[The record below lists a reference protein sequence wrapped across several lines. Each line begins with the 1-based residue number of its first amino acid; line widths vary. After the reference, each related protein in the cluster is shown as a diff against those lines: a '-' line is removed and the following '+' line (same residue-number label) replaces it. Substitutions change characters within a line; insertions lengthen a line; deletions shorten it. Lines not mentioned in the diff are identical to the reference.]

1 MVIRT
6 LAALSATA
14 ILFTACSQNDGSPA
28 EDETGTPHAA
38 DTASAKIVAGGTATV
53 DSLGLSLSPGETY
66 RYKVTQ
72 TNETSTDS
80 ANAVQTSVHVYKKR
94 IKARRADG
102 TIEYGMTMEKI
113 DIVAKVTARPSGTVV
128 NDQKYSSSDSSQQ
141 KDERYLMFNALIGEE
156 VTVIVTPRAV
166 VQEISGLTPIVN
178 KMIGSR
184 QVDANVRA
192 QVLKEIEST
201 VYGAFTELEHLR
213 FPTEKLDSTK
223 SWKVTQSAPLMN
235 AFVIDSDIIYAVKNV
250 KELKGRRAA
259 DVDATLRGRITVRP
273 LPKGAP
279 IRISIDSSSL
289 SGVSHTLLDVEKGY
303 TIYKK
308 NDIATY
314 IRGRASSP
322 ATNQTEKIGQISRL
336 SYTVELIP

>member
-14 ILFTACSQNDGSPA
+14 LLLTACSQNDGAPA
-28 EDETGTPHAA
+28 DEEAGTPHAA
-38 DTASAKIVAGGTATV
+38 DTASAKIVAGGTSAV
-53 DSLGLSLSPGETY
+53 DSLGLSLSPGESY

-72 TNETSTDS
+72 KNSTTTDS
-80 ANAVQTSVHVYKKR
+80 AEAVQTSIHVYKKR

-113 DIVAKVTARPSGTVV
+113 DIVAKVTARPSGNVV
-128 NDQKYSSSDSSQQ
+128 NDEKYSSSDSSQQ

-192 QVLKEIEST
+192 QILKEIEST

-235 AFVIDSDIIYAVKNV
+235 AFVIDSDISYAVKNV

-259 DVDATLRGRITVRP
+259 DVDATLRGKISVRP
-273 LPKGAP
+273 LPKDSP
-279 IRISIDSSSL
+279 IRLTIDSSSL

-322 ATNQTEKIGQISRL
+322 ATNKLEKIGQTSRL